1 MPDHSP
7 RPGVAASTAGARFSG
22 VLLFAV
28 VFIEGYAS
36 LGAEVLALRRLLPH
50 IGSSIVVTAPTIGFF
65 LLALALGYHA
75 GGRLSN
81 HCGGDLRPVLARN
94 FLLSALLVGAG
105 MSRPGIDLLFGGS
118 VWLGAGLLIAGVMA
132 PVAYLLGQTVPALT
146 LLMRAGSVAAR
157 SGNAL
162 FWSTLGSFL
171 GSLTL
176 SLVVMQFWGVSLA
189 AALCAWLLL
198 GGYLLLA
205 ERRGMA
211 VVPALA
217 VAGVTLAALP
227 GDLIEETAYAD
238 YEVRAVQP
246 RGEPP
251 GRALLVNNSPA
262 SILYDAAPGEA
273 PQPARYIRHLRNIL
287 VEQLAFREREILVLG
302 AGGFSLSLQEAS
314 NRYTYVDIDPAI
326 RGIAEQ
332 RFLGAAARGRFVVDD
347 ARRFVAHTDERF
359 AVVVVDVYSSHL
371 AIPRHLLTREFWQ
384 AARRPL
390 EADGVLL
397 ANLVLDSRLQSAY
410 ARNLLATIESVW
422 GRCATEVLFRDR
434 PLSNVIVVC
443 HRDSVAEE
451 GSAGAL
457 PARAH
462 LYVDERNDADLDAA
476 RAAP

>member
-7 RPGVAASTAGARFSG
+7 GRGVAASAAGARFSG
-22 VLLFAV
+22 AMLFTV

-75 GGRLSN
+75 GGRLS
-81 HCGGDLRPVLARN
+81 GDLRPVLARN

-105 MSRPGIDLLFGGS
+105 MSRPGIDLLFASGS
-118 VWLGAGLLIAGVMA
+118 VWLGATLLIAGVMA

-176 SLVVMQFWGVSLA
+176 SLGVMQFWGVSLA
-189 AALCAWLLL
+189 AVLCALLLL

-205 ERRGMA
+205 ERRGTA
-211 VVPALA
+211 VVLALA
-217 VAGVTLAALP
+217 VGGAVLATLP

-262 SILYDAAPGEA
+262 SILYDAAPGE
-273 PQPARYIRHLRNIL
+273 PLQPARYIRHLRSIL
-287 VEQLAFREREILVLG
+287 VEQLAFRDRAVLVLG
-302 AGGFSLSLQEAS
+302 AGGFSLSLQEAA

-359 AVVVVDVYSSHL
+359 AAVVVDVYSSHL

-390 EADGVLL
+390 ETDGVLL
-397 ANLVLDSRLQSAY
+397 TNLVLDSRLQSAY

-443 HRDSVAEE
+443 HRDSVAAGGRA
-451 GSAGAL
+451 GSL